1 MTTEPEN
8 KKGKVPFKSP
18 LYMVG
23 FSIMIFGTSFLGS
36 AIARQIQ
43 NTVVGRHYYDWMA
56 IGATVA
62 VVGVVIIINSRRRTP
77 KA

>member
-8 KKGKVPFKSP
+8 KKGKFPFKSP
-18 LYMVG
+18 LYIVG
-23 FSIMIFGTSFLGS
+23 FSIMILGTSFLGS

-43 NTVVGRHYYDWMA
+43 HTVVGRHYYDWMA

-62 VVGVVIIINSRRRTP
+62 VVGILISSRRRTP